1 MGFSQALSGLN
12 AASSSLDVLGNNI
25 ANSQTVGYKSS
36 SAQFADVFAG
46 STGLGTKVSTVLQD
60 FEAGNIEAT
69 GRELDLAISG
79 QGFYRFQQNGEVV
92 YSRNGQLSMTPD
104 GYLQNAQGARI
115 MGYGINAAGNVE
127 TGGQP
132 EVLQVPSEEMPAS
145 ATTDVATTLNLDS
158 REVVGDELSQT
169 TLATGGTAPNDETTV
184 NYHYSNNFTVYDSLG
199 NPRNITVYYEKG
211 EQRVDNTTATPRDVY
226 YDASSGNNVYYN
238 SGTGNYE
245 DQAGTAL
252 ATQPDTANLTAV
264 MDDTANTW
272 TSRIAMDGQ
281 LLANGAD
288 MPQQSQLTFDANG
301 QLTAGGN
308 QTYTFASAGFL
319 GGGPQDL
326 TFDLNLAGSTQ
337 FGNSSRASDL
347 TQNGYTSGALVG
359 ITIEEDGTVTRNYTN
374 EQSRPAG
381 QIALANFRNPEGLQA
396 VGDNAWTST
405 AASGQELLG
414 EAGTGVL
421 GTIEAGAIE
430 TSNVDLAKQLVDMI
444 VTQRAYQANSQT
456 IKTQD
461 EVLQASINLS
471 R

>member
-25 ANSQTVGYKSS
+25 ANSQTVGYKSAG
-36 SAQFADVFAG
+36 AQFADVFAG
-46 STGLGTKVSTVLQD
+46 STGLGTKVSQVLQD
-60 FEAGNIEAT
+60 FGAGNIEAT
-69 GRELDLAISG
+69 GRELDLAVSG

-115 MGYGINAAGNVE
+115 MGYGLNAAGNVE

-132 EVLQVPSEEMPAS
+132 QVLQVPSEEMPAS
-145 ATTDVATTLNLDS
+145 ATTDVSTTLNLDA
-158 REVVGDELSQT
+158 REVVGEELRQT
-169 TLATGGTAPNDETTV
+169 TLVDVNGNDV
-184 NYHYSNNFTVYDSLG
+184 AIDYHYSNNFTVYDSLG
-199 NPRNITVYYEKG
+199 NPRNITAYYEK
-211 EQRVDNTTATPRDVY
+211 
-226 YDASSGNNVYYN
+226 
-238 SGTGNYE
+238 TGPN
-245 DQAGTAL
+245 Q
-252 ATQPDTANLTAV
+252 
-264 MDDTANTW
+264 W

-281 LLANGAD
+281 ALMDGAATPA
-288 MPQQSQLTFDANG
+288 PQERTLTFNNNG
-301 QLTAGGN
+301 QLTAGGD
-308 QTYTFASAGFL
+308 QTYTFASADFL
-319 GGGPQDL
+319 GDEPQDL
-326 TFDLNLAGSTQ
+326 TFDMNLAGSTQ
-337 FGNSSRASDL
+337 FGNNSRASDL

-359 ITIEEDGTVTRNYTN
+359 ITIEDDGTVTRNYTN

-381 QIALANFRNPEGLQA
+381 QITLSNFRNPEGLQS
-396 VGDNAWTST
+396 VGDNAWTAT

-421 GTIEAGAIE
+421 GSIQSGAIE

>member
-25 ANSQTVGYKSS
+25 ANSQTVGYKSAG
-36 SAQFADVFAG
+36 AQFADVFAG
-46 STGLGTKVSTVLQD
+46 STGLGTKVSAVLQD
-60 FEAGNIEAT
+60 FGAGNIEAT
-69 GRELDLAISG
+69 GRELDLAVSG

-127 TGGQP
+127 IGGQP
-132 EVLQVPSEEMPAS
+132 QVLQVPSEEMPAS
-145 ATTDVATTLNLDS
+145 ATTDVSTTLNLDA
-158 REVVGDELSQT
+158 REIVGEDRRQS
-169 TLATGGTAPNDETTV
+169 TLDTGGAAPNDETTV

-199 NPRNITVYYEKG
+199 NPRNVTVYYEKG
-211 EQRVDNTTATPRDVY
+211 AQQQDGGRDVY
-226 YDASSGNNVYYN
+226 YDASSGSNVYFN
-238 SGTGNYE
+238 GTDYE
-245 DQAGTAL
+245 DLGGAVLG
-252 ATQPDTANLTAV
+252 TQPDSANLSAV
-264 MDDTANTW
+264 MNDTPNTW
-272 TSRIAMDGQ
+272 TSRIAMDGK
-281 LLANGAD
+281 LLTNGAS
-288 MPQQSQLTFDANG
+288 MPQQSQLTFDGNG

-308 QTYTFASAGFL
+308 QTFNFPTGDFL

-326 TFDLNLAGSTQ
+326 TFDMNLAGSTQ
-337 FGNSSRASDL
+337 FGNNSRASDL
-347 TQNGYTSGALVG
+347 TQDGYTSGALVG
-359 ITIEEDGTVTRNYTN
+359 ITIEDDGTVMRNYTN

-381 QIALANFRNPEGLQA
+381 QIALANFRNPEGLQS
-396 VGDNAWTST
+396 VGDNAWAST

-421 GTIEAGAIE
+421 GSIQSGAIE